1 MAAPAACFAKSV
13 QWGAPPTSIP
23 SSHVTADIDKQNKKD
38 KTKQNT
44 AFVLFC
50 FVLFCFVLFC
60 FVLFCFVLFRFVSF
74 RFVSF
79 RFVSFCFVLFCFVL
93 FCFVLFCFVL
103 FCFVLFC
110 FVLFCFVLF
119 CFVLFCF
126 FCLNKTKQGCMPACR
141 WAITYASCEGEAG
154 MRRLARVA
162 YEAALAHYMDDSK
175 RRIALHGE
183 RRNPPIELSVRTAF
197 KVPAGLAGLSRR
209 GQPGRTTGLLLTY
222 SKEEPERGG
231 KTHMGCV
238 VQSTHI
244 TSPMR
249 PPPPPPPMRESC
261 SR

>member
-60 FVLFCFVLFRFVSF
+60 FVLFCFVML
-74 RFVSF
+74 
-79 RFVSFCFVLFCFVL
+79 CC
-93 FCFVLFCFVL
+93 
-103 FCFVLFC
+103 
-110 FVLFCFVLF
+110 VLF

-249 PPPPPPPMRESC
+249 PPPPPPPCVRVAQGESRC
-261 SR
+261 AIW